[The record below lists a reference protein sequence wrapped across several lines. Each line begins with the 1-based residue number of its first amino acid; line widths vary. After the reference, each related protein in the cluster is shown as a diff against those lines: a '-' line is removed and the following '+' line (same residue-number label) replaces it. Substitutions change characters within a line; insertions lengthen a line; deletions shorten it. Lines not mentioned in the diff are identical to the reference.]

1 MGWPEVRLADCC
13 QIKPPKSE
21 ARKILLEDD
30 LVSFV
35 PMNNLGI
42 NTPVITLDEDK
53 PLSKVSGSYTYFADN
68 DVLLAKITPCF
79 ENGKLGIAKGLTNS
93 IGFGS
98 SEFIVFRTGESL
110 LPEFLYYY
118 LLQPSFR
125 EAGQAV
131 MTGAVGHKRV
141 PKDYIEDTRIP
152 LASIPEQKRIVAI
165 LDQAF
170 ADIDKARALTEQ
182 NLKNAR
188 ELFESY
194 LQQMF
199 SQRGEGWK
207 QVRLNE
213 ICSFSSGGT
222 PSKKKGEFWGGD
234 IPWISGRD
242 MKYTKLSRSTLSVT
256 KQAISD
262 TSVKVAKSGT
272 ILVLVRGMGLA
283 HGAQIGELTVPAAYN
298 QDIRGLHPSNGFN
311 SRFLVFALRIA
322 MNRGENIFSNAAHG
336 TLKINFDVLKTLILN
351 IPSEFQQNEIVYLVD
366 EIILQCRNLEDLYSQ
381 KLAHLDELKKSLLQ
395 KAFSGELTKESEA
408 AA

>member
-1 MGWPEVRLADCC
+1 MRWNFIPFEDAIQKVTYTTKIPKKNFLEDGIFPIISQEAEYINGFWNNDEDLFKVDSPVVIFGDHTKIIKYVDFDFVLGADGV
-13 QIKPPKSE
+13 
-21 ARKILLEDD
+21 KILKPIKSIDSKFFAYFLEAAPVDD
-30 LVSFV
+30 LGYARHYRLLKEIAVPVPPVS
-35 PMNNLGI
+35 
-42 NTPVITLDEDK
+42 
-53 PLSKVSGSYTYFADN
+53 
-68 DVLLAKITPCF
+68 
-79 ENGKLGIAKGLTNS
+79 
-93 IGFGS
+93 
-98 SEFIVFRTGESL
+98 
-110 LPEFLYYY
+110 
-118 LLQPSFR
+118 
-125 EAGQAV
+125 
-131 MTGAVGHKRV
+131 
-141 PKDYIEDTRIP
+141 
-152 LASIPEQKRIVAI
+152 EQKRIVAI

-170 ADIDKARALTEQ
+170 ADIDKVRALTEQ

-194 LQQMF
+194 LQQVF

-311 SRFLVFALRIA
+311 SRFLVFALRVA